1 MSSFS
6 PARSNT
12 PYSDYTSPRS
22 DRGPAAVDDARVI
35 EVYILKN
42 AADPVLVLVPVA
54 RVETYSVFPCLCATQ
69 AGPAG

>member
-22 DRGPAAVDDARVI
+22 NRGPTAVEDTRVI

-42 AADPVLVLVPVA
+42 TVDPVLVLVPVA
-54 RVETYSVFPCLCATQ
+54 RVETYSVLPYLAPSRFA
-69 AGPAG
+69 

>member
-22 DRGPAAVDDARVI
+22 DRGLAAIDARVI

-42 AADPVLVLVPVA
+42 TSDPVLVLVPVA
-54 RVETYSVFPCLCATQ
+54 RVETYSVFPPPLCATQ
-69 AGPAG
+69 TDLMG

>member
-12 PYSDYTSPRS
+12 PYSDYTGPRS
-22 DRGPAAVDDARVI
+22 DCGLAAVDDARII

-42 AADPVLVLVPVA
+42 TADPVLVLVPVA
-54 RVETYSVFPCLCATQ
+54 RVETYSVFPSSRDAD
-69 AGPAG
+69 